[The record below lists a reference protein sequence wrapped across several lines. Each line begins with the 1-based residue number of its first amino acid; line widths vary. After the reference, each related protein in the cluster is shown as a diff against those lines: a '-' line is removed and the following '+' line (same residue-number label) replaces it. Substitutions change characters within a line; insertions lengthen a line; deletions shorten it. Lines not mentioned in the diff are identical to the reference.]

1 MIEHEY
7 DYHIMCDSK
16 KKCTVFKDKAETNPV
31 ISFEAITKETDGFKD
46 SYIQIEKLQKFEKLF
61 VNIRKVGLG
70 ADEQT
75 IVTTRAKLR
84 TQQ

>member
-1 MIEHEY
+1 MTEY
-7 DYHIMCDSK
+7 EQDYHITCDNK

-46 SYIQIEKLQKFEKLF
+46 NYIQIEKIQKFERLF
-61 VNIRKVGLG
+61 VNIRKVGIG

-84 TQQ
+84 TQH